1 MEMLDLGFNSF
12 HGTIRESLFYSKSLK
27 YLDLGNNYLSG
38 DPHDFFK
45 PLVLG
50 TLVCFSASTGVSMVY
65 LVHTQPRLQSQQRNQ
80 ALFFLTCPTLVSL
93 VVSWYPFEDH
103 RAEKPTCIVSFSQS
117 SYWGNVAMSR
127 SHKLITLP

>member
-1 MEMLDLGFNSF
+1 MKALILNGNHDLGGVIPWWVCNFSTNMEMLDLGFNSF

-45 PLVLG
+45 PLVFLNLNSNSLLG
-50 TLVCFSASTGVSMVY
+50 TLFCFSASTRVSMVY
-65 LVHTQPRLQSQQRNQ
+65 LVHSQPRLQRQQRNQ

-93 VVSWYPFEDH
+93 VVS
-103 RAEKPTCIVSFSQS
+103 
-117 SYWGNVAMSR
+117 
-127 SHKLITLP
+127 

>member
-1 MEMLDLGFNSF
+1 MIWQALFLGEFCNFSTNMEMLDLGFNSF

-45 PLVLG
+45 PLVFLNLNSNSLLG
-50 TLVCFSASTGVSMVY
+50 TLFCFSASTRVSMVY
-65 LVHTQPRLQSQQRNQ
+65 LVHSQPRLQRQQRNQ

-93 VVSWYPFEDH
+93 VVF
-103 RAEKPTCIVSFSQS
+103 
-117 SYWGNVAMSR
+117 
-127 SHKLITLP
+127 